1 MSMPADSDSQTPETA
16 TPTSRLRAAGEHLG
30 QARDHLTVGVADAVN
45 SGKDAARE
53 AKAELDDKLEKL
65 LDQGKDMLGQA
76 EDLIRSR
83 PWASFGA
90 AFAAGYLIAKLTR
103 RS

>member
-1 MSMPADSDSQTPETA
+1 
-16 TPTSRLRAAGEHLG
+16 
-30 QARDHLTVGVADAVN
+30 VADAV
-45 SGKDAARE
+45 SASKDAARE

-83 PWASFGA
+83 PWATFGV
-90 AFAAGYLIAKLTR
+90 AFAAGYLIAKFTR

>member
-1 MSMPADSDSQTPETA
+1 MTADSESRA
-16 TPTSRLRAAGEHLG
+16 AAASTSHLRNAGEHLSE
-30 QARDHLTVGVADAVN
+30 ARDHLTVGVADAVN
-45 SGKDAARE
+45 ASKDAARE

-65 LDQGKDMLGQA
+65 LDLGKDMLGQA

-83 PWASFGA
+83 PWVTFGA

>member
-1 MSMPADSDSQTPETA
+1 MSSKDETSHLQT
-16 TPTSRLRAAGEHLG
+16 AGEHLG
-30 QARDHLTVGVADAVN
+30 LARDHITVGVADAVN
-45 SGKDAARE
+45 AGVDAA
-53 AKAELDDKLEKL
+53 LDDKLEQL

-76 EDLIRSR
+76 EELIRSR

>member
-1 MSMPADSDSQTPETA
+1 MSIQSELEESAASEAAQSH
-16 TPTSRLRAAGEHLG
+16 LRNAGEHLG
-30 QARDHLTVGVADAVN
+30 LARDHITVGVADAYGA
-45 SGKDAARE
+45 SKDAARE

-83 PWASFGA
+83 PWATFGA
-90 AFAAGYLIAKLTR
+90 AFAAGYLIAKFTR